1 MKTVKKTGKV
11 SGLKDVPASKKGLAK
26 LPTVVRNKMGYKK
39 NGGSVMTKAQYG
51 KEKKPDVNKADVN
64 KADANTE
71 QQKIELDKKY
81 NELYKTKQNDSIVYS
96 NKNIGKTYADLR
108 IKDNESPSAK
118 RLANVQAIKNK
129 IEVAKLGTK
138 TPLDARGRANA
149 AMSNFKKGGAVKK
162 AVVKKAKMGG
172 SVKGKKC

>member
-26 LPTVVRNKMGYKK
+26 LPTAVRNKMGYKK

-51 KEKKPDVNKADVN
+51 KEKKPDVNKAD
-64 KADANTE
+64 ANTE
-71 QQKIELDKKY
+71 QQKSELDKKY

-129 IEVAKLGTK
+129 IEVDKLGTK

>member
-39 NGGSVMTKAQYG
+39 NGGSVMTKAQMG
-51 KEKKPDVNKADVN
+51 KEK
-64 KADANTE
+64 KADANTVE
-71 QQKIELDKKY
+71 QKNELDKKY
-81 NELYKTKQNDSIVYS
+81 NEVYQAKQNDSIAYS
-96 NKNIGKTYADLR
+96 NKSIGKTYAALR
-108 IKDNESPSAK
+108 SKDNESPSAK